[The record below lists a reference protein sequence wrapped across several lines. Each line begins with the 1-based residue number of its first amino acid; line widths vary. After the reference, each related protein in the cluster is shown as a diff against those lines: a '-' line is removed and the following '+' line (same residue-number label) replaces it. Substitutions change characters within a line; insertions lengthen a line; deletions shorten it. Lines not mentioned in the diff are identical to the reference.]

1 MGECMTVDVARG
13 REPVQARSRERV
25 ARILAA
31 ATATIAER
39 GSEHLKMAE
48 LAGRA
53 GVSVG
58 SLYQYFPDKAA
69 VILAL
74 AEQISDGSR
83 RCIEDALRP
92 VQSQAELGRAFGDL
106 IDLYWRLF
114 QAEPVR
120 RDIWAGAAADKA
132 LMDVELAESRA
143 SGEVLAAAIL
153 RARPQAEPQAV
164 ATTAFLVWQLG
175 EAAMRL
181 AVSLPRAEGDAV
193 VAAYRRMSVDAV
205 LTCG

>member
-1 MGECMTVDVARG
+1 MTVEVARG
-13 REPVQARSRERV
+13 REPTQARSRERV

-31 ATATIAER
+31 ATELIAQR
-39 GSEHLKMAE
+39 GSEHLKMGE
-48 LAGRA
+48 LAA
-53 GVSVG
+53 KAEVSVG

-74 AEQISDGSR
+74 AERISEGSR
-83 RCIEDALRP
+83 RCIAEALEP
-92 VQSQAELGRAFGDL
+92 VRTQDELGQAFGDL

-132 LMDVELAESRA
+132 LMAVELAENRA

-153 RARPQAEPQAV
+153 RARPHADRAVV

-181 AVSLPRAEGDAV
+181 AVSLPRPEGDAV

-205 LTCG
+205 LTAG

>member
-1 MGECMTVDVARG
+1 MADDIFEAARG
-13 REPVQARSRERV
+13 RAPVQARSRERV
-25 ARILAA
+25 DRILAV
-31 ATATIAER
+31 ATELIGER
-39 GSEHLKMAE
+39 GSEHLKMGE
-48 LAGRA
+48 LAARA

-74 AEQISDGSR
+74 AERISDGSR
-83 RCIEDALRP
+83 RCIEGALAP
-92 VQSQAELGRAFGDL
+92 VRTQAELGQAFGDL

-132 LMDVELAESRA
+132 LVAVELAESRA
-143 SGEVLAAAIL
+143 SGEVLAAAML
-153 RARPQAEPQAV
+153 RARPDADPAAV

-181 AVSLPRAEGDAV
+181 AVSLPRQEGDAV

-205 LTCG
+205 LTAG

>member
-1 MGECMTVDVARG
+1 MTSVDVIQG
-13 REPVQARSRERV
+13 RKPVQARSRERV

-31 ATATIAER
+31 ATEAIAER
-39 GSEHLKMAE
+39 GSEHLKMAD
-48 LAGRA
+48 LAMRA

-74 AEQISDGSR
+74 AGQISADSR
-83 RCIEDALRP
+83 RCIEDALAP
-92 VQSQAELGRAFGDL
+92 VQTQDQLGQAFGDL
-106 IDLYWRLF
+106 IDLYWTLF

-132 LMDVELAESRA
+132 LMAVELDESRA

-153 RARPQAEPQAV
+153 RARPQADPAVV

>member
-1 MGECMTVDVARG
+1 MTPVDVIQG
-13 REPVQARSRERV
+13 RKPVQARSRERV

-31 ATATIAER
+31 ATDAIAER

-48 LAGRA
+48 LAIRA

-74 AEQISDGSR
+74 AGQISADSR
-83 RCIEDALRP
+83 RCIEDALAP
-92 VQSQAELGRAFGDL
+92 VHTQAQLGQAFGDL
-106 IDLYWRLF
+106 IDLYWTLF

-120 RDIWAGAAADKA
+120 RDILAGAAADKA
-132 LMDVELAESRA
+132 LMAVELDESRA

-153 RARPQAEPQAV
+153 RARPQADPVAV
-164 ATTAFLVWQLG
+164 GATAFLVWQLG

-181 AVSLPRAEGDAV
+181 AVSLPQAEGEAV
-193 VAAYRRMSVDAV
+193 VAAYRRMSMDAV